1 MQNSLW
7 IDRNEYP
14 FTANLC
20 PVRAGKMHYV
30 DVGRGPVLLMV
41 HGTPTWSFLFRRLIA
56 GLSPHFRCIVPDHL
70 GFGLSDKP
78 KSWSYKPEAHAEN
91 LECLIQHL
99 KLKRFSLLV
108 HDYGGPIA
116 LSYALRNR
124 ASIEKLILL
133 NTWMWSLKE
142 DPIYQKA
149 SRILNTAA
157 GRFLY
162 ERGNFSA
169 RVLMRQAMADKS
181 KLPPKI
187 HAHYTRALPDV
198 ASRRGTVVF
207 ARELIGSS
215 DWFEGLWRQREALRD
230 IPTLIL
236 WGMQDKFIRLDALDR
251 WLGVFSDFQM
261 VRYQNAGHF
270 LPEEVP
276 DLMTPQIEAFLHGHQ
291 IDFDPTTAEDEALP
305 VGRRAVVLE

>member
-1 MQNSLW
+1 MRNSLW

-14 FTANLC
+14 FASNVF
-20 PVRAGKMHYV
+20 PVRGGKMHYI

-41 HGTPTWSFLFRRLIA
+41 HGTPTWSFLFRRLIT
-56 GLSPHFRCIVPDHL
+56 GLSPHFRCIAPDHL

-91 LECLIQHL
+91 LEGLIDHL

-108 HDYGGPIA
+108 HDYGGPIG

-124 ASIEKLILL
+124 SSIEKLILL
-133 NTWMWSLKE
+133 NTWMWSLK
-142 DPIYQKA
+142 DDSTTQKA
-149 SRILNTAA
+149 SRVLNSAA

-162 ERGNFSA
+162 EHGNYSA
-169 RVLMRQAMADKS
+169 RVLMRQAMVDKS
-181 KLPPKI
+181 KLSPKI

-198 ASRRGTVVF
+198 IARQGTVAF
-207 ARELIGSS
+207 GRALIGSS
-215 DWFEGLWRQREALRD
+215 DWFDGLWRQREAIRD

-251 WLGVFSDFQM
+251 WLGVFSDFHL

-270 LPEEVP
+270 LPEECP
-276 DLMTPQIEAFLHGHQ
+276 HLLTEQIDAFLHDHQ
-291 IDFDPTTAEDEALP
+291 VEFDPSTAEDEPLP
-305 VGRRAVVLE
+305 VGRRAVILE